1 MSDQLIFDLPATAV
15 ALGPEDFFVSKAN
28 FNAYETLQDWRDWP
42 ERKLAL
48 IGPKGSG
55 KTHLCQVFVQETGAV
70 IYQARD
76 LAGAELA
83 PPPVPYVIIEDV
95 EELPSEAEDWLFHLH
110 NHLKSEGGYL
120 LLTSHTAP
128 NGWDT
133 ALPDLASR
141 LQAIQVVTVDDPDDA
156 LLTAVITKL
165 FLDLQVSPTPTA
177 IGYLVTRVE
186 RSFDALHRVV
196 KAINDASLR
205 EKREITRSLV
215 AEVLDKMAPPRD

>member
-15 ALGPEDFFVSKAN
+15 ALGPEDFFVSQAN
-28 FNAYETLQDWRDWP
+28 FNAYTTLQDWEDWP

-48 IGPKGSG
+48 IGPKGCG

-70 IYQARD
+70 MYNARD
-76 LAGAELA
+76 LAEQALA
-83 PPPVPYVIIEDV
+83 PPPVPYVIIDDTD
-95 EELPSEAEDWLFHLH
+95 ELPPAAETWLFHLH
-110 NHLKSEGGYL
+110 NHLKSCGGYL
-120 LLTSHTAP
+120 LMTSHVPP
-128 NGWDT
+128 NGWDI

-141 LQAIQVVTVDDPDDA
+141 LQATQVVTVDDPDDA

-186 RSFDALHRVV
+186 RSFDALHRIV
-196 KAINDASLR
+196 KDINDTSLK

-215 AEVLDKMAPPRD
+215 AEVLDKTAATSE